1 MGSITDKL
9 QKIVDTKKAIKEAI
23 IAKGVDISNEETF
36 SVYPDKISEIQAGEK
51 TETLLHGK
59 YSERTMSETDYEEF
73 LTDGNINVI
82 EYTPI
87 KYTYETYNNANY
99 RNAWNDNT
107 ETTILNN
114 FRDFFTTYL
123 EYNTETV
130 WINSKWHLKVYKE
143 NKLNGFLIKVD
154 VEGSTKY
161 KAQAAIWVEITPIIN
176 GELQYSP
183 EDDEDYT
190 YKYYILVASNTTSG
204 GGFPLSIYQQLYF
217 IKNNEVEAWGF
228 GFVESQRPSI
238 KSLIGCSMLSRSIEN
253 NEYIYIHGLQS
264 FPNHEHSGTVYEYY
278 IWSDRSVDF
287 THAKNAH
294 LFQGTRYP
302 GEYIYLCPLYFEE
315 EGLICDKCFVAVGF
329 PKITKTL
336 SFIMNEYGFFSMP
349 TNVANGINAHVN
361 YARLVFKE

>member
-59 YSERTMSETDYEEF
+59 YSERVMSTTDYTEF
-73 LTDGNINVI
+73 LTDGNINVVEYEPI
-82 EYTPI
+82 EYS
-87 KYTYETYNNANY
+87 YTVANNLNY
-99 RNAWNDNT
+99 RSNWINT
-107 ETTILNN
+107 TKSEILNN
-114 FRDFFTTYL
+114 FLDFFTVHLSYSATKVYL
-123 EYNTETV
+123 
-130 WINSKWHLKVYKE
+130 NSEWQLKIYKE
-143 NKLNGFLIKVD
+143 NEGNGFLVRVNVSTYDWKPKVSIR
-154 VEGSTKY
+154 VE
-161 KAQAAIWVEITPIIN
+161 VTPIIS

-183 EDDEDYT
+183 ELDGVYT
-190 YKYYILVASNTTSG
+190 YKYYKVIEAS
-204 GGFPLSIYQQLYF
+204 FPLNIYQQLYF
-217 IKNNEVEAWGF
+217 VKSSDVEAWGF
-228 GFVESQRPSI
+228 GFMESKSPNV
-238 KSLIGCSMLSRSIEN
+238 KSLIGCTVLSKDIET
-253 NEYIYIHGLQS
+253 NEGVNIHGLKS
-264 FPNHEHSGTVYEYY
+264 TNVGHSGTVYEYY

-329 PKITKTL
+329 PEITKTL

-349 TNVANGINAHVN
+349 TNVSNGIDAHVN